1 MQHAAW
7 RGVWRA
13 AFHGEIR
20 SMLERFSFSSALPL
34 FGDRSRCQW
43 QNSGIGG
50 IARGTAPTSSGS
62 FLV

>member
-20 SMLERFSFSSALPL
+20 SMLERFSFSSVVSAINLDANSRSATPDVRADC
-34 FGDRSRCQW
+34 FGQC
-43 QNSGIGG
+43 
-50 IARGTAPTSSGS
+50 
-62 FLV
+62 